1 MVYVFYFEV
10 EISFNFNNKSW
21 DDILS
26 WIGISYYFLW
36 NIKIF
41 VLYIEIIEFYW
52 GVRIVV
58 LFCWLVNLYLY
69 L

>member
-26 WIGISYYFLW
+26 LIDIRCYFLW
-36 NIKIF
+36 NMKI
-41 VLYIEIIEFYW
+41 
-52 GVRIVV
+52 
-58 LFCWLVNLYLY
+58 
-69 L
+69 

>member
-10 EISFNFNNKSW
+10 EINFNFNNKSW

-41 VLYIEIIEFYW
+41 VLYIKIIEFY
-52 GVRIVV
+52 
-58 LFCWLVNLYLY
+58 
-69 L
+69 